1 MTRVEWIN
9 LSENVQTLKKN
20 ISSLEEIT
28 VVIKT
33 VCKCSEQ
40 VRANAE
46 WKLPKKK
53 KLYGVTV
60 VSRKLMFQSMGRGG
74 GEQGEG
80 GGGVFK
86 LLVVVLRKAFI
97 KPTFSR

>member
-53 KLYGVTV
+53 KIVRCYRGQSKTNVSVYGP
-60 VSRKLMFQSMGRGG
+60 GG